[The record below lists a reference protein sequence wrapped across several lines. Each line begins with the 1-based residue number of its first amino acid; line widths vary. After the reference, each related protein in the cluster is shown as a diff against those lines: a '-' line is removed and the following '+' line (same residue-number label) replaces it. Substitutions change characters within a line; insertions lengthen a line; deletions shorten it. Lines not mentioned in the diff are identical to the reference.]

1 MNISYRLTR
10 SGKWLVCEALPHT
23 LGVGVG
29 RVGTPTDAYTT
40 GTQFGAYATED
51 AALAQVEALTKEF
64 AYTYVPWVT
73 PHEFNQQFIDLD
85 LSDDAIV
92 YIGTNKTVDLYKGQ
106 AIRNIDVTEGKW
118 CDNDFAIVIAGGD
131 GRRYLESTNGGYR
144 LGDLK
149 RAILE
154 ARRVIDEEGG

>member
-23 LGVGVG
+23 LGVGVE

-64 AYTYVPWVT
+64 ACTYVPWVT

-92 YIGTNKTVDLYKGQ
+92 YIATDKTIEWYKGRV
-106 AIRNIDVTEGKW
+106 IKNIDVTEGKW
-118 CDNDFAIVIAGGD
+118 FGYDFAIMIANGD
-131 GRRYLESTNGGYR
+131 GRRFLESTNGGYR